1 MSKIEL
7 SSKGFPVVLST
18 KSHAKVVFGESI
30 EIDPKEALVYL
41 GDNRFK
47 ITFDALD
54 KKILKTCNEHQ
65 TAWLRKEFNVKG
77 DIDKVLR
84 KMFPE
89 VNTIKKVIKPIL
101 KERTEESKKPKI
113 AKEPKKETAG

>member
-7 SSKGFPVVLST
+7 SKKGFPIVLST
-18 KSHAKVVFGESI
+18 KSHSKVVFGEKI

-47 ITFDALD
+47 ITFDASD
-54 KKILKTCNEHQ
+54 RKILKTCNEHQ
-65 TAWLRKEFNVKG
+65 TAWLRKEFKVNG

-89 VNTIKKVIKPIL
+89 VNVMKKVMKPVL